1 MTLKQFF
8 TVFDG
13 RINRQTWWTGFAMF
27 FGVWAVAYI
36 ISLAL
41 GNFVLLVLVALALIY
56 PSVAVGCK
64 RFHDMGKSGWYQ
76 LIGLIPFI
84 GGIILI
90 VWLGV
95 IEGDAGDNAFGSPQ
109 SAKLEFKWE

>member
-13 RINRQTWWTGFAMF
+13 RINRQTWWIGFAMF
-27 FGVWAVAYI
+27 FGVAFFAYVI
-36 ISLAL
+36 AIAI
-41 GNFVLLVLVALALIY
+41 NVMPIFWLVALALIY
-56 PSVAVGCK
+56 PQVAVGCK

-76 LIGLIPFI
+76 LIGLIPFV
-84 GGIILI
+84 GGLILI

-95 IEGDAGDNAFGSPQ
+95 VEGDAGDNAFGSPQ